1 MSLVSTDWVE
11 KNIGN
16 IKIIDCSWHMPNEK
30 RDGYKEYL
38 EAHIKNALYFDLDKN
53 SDQITDLPHMLTNIR
68 DWEKIVSKMGIV
80 KDDQIVIY
88 DNSDVLS
95 ACRCWYN
102 FIYFG
107 HNNKLVHVLNGGLKK
122 WKSENKPTTGGIL
135 KINPS
140 KYIASEKKNLVKN
153 ITQIN
158 ENIKSEEF
166 RVIDAR
172 SEKRFRGEVK
182 EPRKGLRSG
191 SIPKSMCIPYR
202 NVINNDNTFKKEN
215 EILNVF
221 KNILG
226 EEKTIN
232 IVFSC
237 GSGVTASVL
246 ALAYSLINNK
256 YMPTIY
262 DGSWAEYGKIKI

>member
-11 KNIGN
+11 KNINN
-16 IKIIDCSWHMPNEK
+16 IKIIDCSWHMPNVK

-38 EAHIKNALYFDLDKN
+38 EEHLENAIFFDLDKN
-53 SDQITDLPHMLTNIR
+53 SDQTTDLPHMLSTSN
-68 DWEKIVSKMGIV
+68 DWEKIVAKMGIL
-80 KDDQIVIY
+80 KDDKIVIY

-95 ACRCWYN
+95 SCRCWYN

-107 HNNKLVHVLNGGLKK
+107 HNDKLVHVLNGGLKK
-122 WKSENKPTTGGIL
+122 WKSENKPTTNIIS
-135 KINPS
+135 KVSPS
-140 KYIASEKKNLVKN
+140 KYTASEKENLVKN

-158 ENIKSEEF
+158 ENINSEKF
-166 RVIDAR
+166 KVIDAR
-172 SEKRFRGEVK
+172 SMGRFKGKVQ

-191 SIPKSMCIPYR
+191 SIPKSICIPFR
-202 NVINNDNTFKKEN
+202 NLINDDNTFKSEN
-215 EILNVF
+215 EILNIF
-221 KNILG
+221 KNTL
-226 EEKTIN
+226 EEITSN